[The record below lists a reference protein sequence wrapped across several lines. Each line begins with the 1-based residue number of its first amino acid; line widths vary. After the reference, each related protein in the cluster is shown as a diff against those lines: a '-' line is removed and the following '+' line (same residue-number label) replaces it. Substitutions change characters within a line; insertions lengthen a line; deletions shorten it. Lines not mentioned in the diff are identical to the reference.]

1 MSGQRPEGGM
11 NDKHSMNGM
20 NDKHSMNDMSDR
32 RSVSGSLA
40 GRGAAAP
47 GGPRMA
53 RAAAWPRMARAALL
67 SCAAA
72 LAACGGGGSSDT
84 PPDNGQVE
92 PIPTA
97 IEVTLTFAGT
107 AGAGAGGSV
116 EITVGSESS
125 TYSASID
132 FSFASGTG
140 VSLVAE
146 ERPGYAFSGW
156 TLAGG
161 LSCEGGTEALT
172 CVLEADL
179 AAAAAGS
186 PSVGAAF
193 SLVATTLTVS
203 AGANGSVAVAVAG
216 AAGGAVTV
224 DAGDPAGEFA
234 FSVEAAATLTAEP
247 DDGYAFAGWTGAC
260 EGQPAACELD
270 DVAGSTDTAAAFGD
284 DTGRLTVS
292 AGANG
297 QVAVAFGADRRGTAP
312 SEGSFV
318 AFADNAAL
326 PATTLTAEPDDGYAF
341 AGWALSGV
349 SCAGGP
355 DANPCMLAADSVA
368 AGDSATAGA
377 AFSLVATTLTVSAGA
392 NGSVAVAVEGAAG
405 GAVTVD
411 AGDPAGEF
419 AFSVEAAATLTAEPD
434 DGYAFAGWTGAC
446 EGQPAAC
453 ELDDVAGSTD
463 TAAAF
468 GDDTGRLTVSAG
480 ANGQVAVA
488 FGADRR
494 GTAPS
499 EGSFVAFADNAAL
512 PATTLTAE
520 PDDGYAFAG
529 WALSGV
535 SCAGGPDANPC
546 MLAADSVAA
555 GDSAT
560 AGAAFSLVATTLTVS
575 AGANGSVAVAVEG
588 AAGGAVTVD
597 AGDPAGEFA
606 FSVEAA
612 ATLTAEPDDGYAF
625 AGWTGAC
632 EGQPAACEL
641 DDVAGSTDTAAAFG
655 DDTGRLTVS
664 AGANGQVAV
673 AFGADR
679 RGTAPSEG
687 SFVAFADNAAL
698 PATTLTAEPDDG
710 YAFAGWALS
719 GVSCAGGPDANPC
732 MLAADSVAAGDSATA
747 GAAFSLVATTLTVSA
762 GANGSVAVAVE
773 GAAGGAVTVDAGD
786 PAGEF
791 AFSVEAAATLT
802 AEPDDGYAF
811 AGWTGAC
818 EGQPAA
824 CELDDVAGSTD
835 TAAAFGDDTGRLTVS
850 AGANGQVAVAFGADR
865 RGTAPSE
872 GSFVAFADNA
882 ALPATT
888 LTAEPDDGYA
898 FAGWALSGV
907 SCAGGPDANPCML
920 AADSVAAGDSATA
933 GAAFSLVATTL
944 TVSAGANGSVAVAV
958 EGAAGGAVTVD
969 AGDPAGEFAFS
980 VEAAA
985 TLTAEP
991 DDGYAFA
998 GWTGACEGQPAACE
1012 LDDVAGSTD
1021 TAAAFGDDTG
1031 RLTVSAGANGQVA
1044 VAFGADR
1051 RGTAPSEGSF
1061 VAFADN
1067 AALPATTLTAEPDD
1081 GYAFAGWALSGVSC
1095 AGGPDA
1101 NPCMLAADSV
1111 AAGDSATAGAAFSLV
1126 ATTLTVSAGAN
1137 GSVAVAVAGAAG
1149 GAVTVDAGDPA
1160 GEFAFSV
1167 EAAATLTAEPDDGYA
1182 FAGWTG
1188 ACEGQPA
1195 ACELDDVAGS
1205 TDTAAAFGDDTGRLT
1220 VSAGANGQVAVAFG
1234 ADRRG
1239 TAPSEGSFVAFAD
1252 NAALPATTL
1261 TAEPDDG
1268 YAFAGWA
1275 LSGVSCAGGPDANP
1289 CMLAAD
1295 SVAAG
1300 DSATAGAAF
1309 SLVATTLTVSAGA
1322 NGSVAVAVEG
1332 AAGGAVTVDAGDPA
1346 GEFAFSVE
1354 AAATLTAEPD
1364 DGYAFAGWTGACEGQ
1379 PAACELDDVAGST
1392 DTAAAFGDD
1401 TGRLT
1406 VSAGA
1411 NGQVAV
1417 AFGADRRGTAPSEG
1431 SFVAFADNAALP
1443 ATTLTAEPDDGYAF
1457 AGWALSGVSCAGG
1470 PDANPCML
1478 AADSVAA
1485 GDSATAG
1492 AAFSLVATTLTVS
1505 AGANGSVAVA
1515 VEGAAGGA
1523 VTVDAGDPAGEFA
1536 FSVEAA
1542 ATLTAEPDD
1551 GYAFAGWTG
1560 ACEGQPAACELDDV
1574 AGSTDTAAA
1583 FGDDTGRLTVSA
1595 GANGQ
1600 VAVAFGADRRGTA
1613 PSEGSFVAF
1622 ADNAAL
1628 PATTLTAEPDD
1639 GYAFAGWALS
1649 GVSCAGGPDA
1659 NPCMLA
1665 ADSVA
1670 AGDSATAGAAFSLVA
1685 TTLTVSAGANGSVAV
1700 AVEGAA
1706 GGAVTVDAG
1715 DPAGEFAFS
1724 VEAAATLT
1732 AEPDDGYAFA
1742 GWTGACEGQP
1752 AACEL
1757 DDVAGST
1764 DTAAAFGLVATTLTV
1779 SVAGAGGS
1787 VGVEATV
1794 DGNASGAEV
1803 VPSNSLQE
1811 FSFNVESTATLTAVP
1826 ATDYAF
1832 FGWTGACAGQG
1843 AACALK
1849 DVVGDAE
1856 AVAAFILLSTTLT
1869 VSVSG
1874 PELAGASVEVDF
1886 GAGSPMGVA
1895 NQNVRFTTST
1905 AVAELPGTTLTA
1917 TADAGYELSSW
1928 TLSTGL
1934 SCAEGA
1940 TSSICTLVVGSNV
1953 ESRISVEAAFGLA
1966 ATTLTVSVAGA
1977 GGSVGVEATVDGNAS
1992 GAEVVP
1998 SNSLQ
2003 EFSFNVESTATL
2015 TAVPATD
2022 YAFFG
2027 WTGACAGQ
2035 GAACALKDVVGDAE
2049 AVAAFI
2055 LLSTTLTVSVSGPE
2069 LAGASVEVDFG
2080 AGSPMGV
2087 ANQNVRFT
2095 TSTAVAELPG
2105 TTLTAT
2111 ADAGY
2116 ELSSWTLSTGLSCA
2130 EGATSSICTLVVGSN
2145 VESRISVE
2153 AAFGLAATTLT
2164 VSVAG
2169 AGGSVG
2175 VEATVDGNASGAEVV
2190 PSNSLQEF
2198 SFNVESTATLTA
2210 VPATDYAFFG
2220 WTGACAGQG
2229 AACALKDVVGD
2240 AEAVAAFI
2248 LLSTTL
2254 TVSVSGPE
2262 LAGASV
2268 EVDFGAG
2275 SPMGVANQNVRFTTS
2290 TAVAELP
2297 GTTLTA
2303 TADAGYEL
2311 SSWTLS
2317 TGLSCAEG
2325 ATSSICTLVVG
2336 SNVESRISVEAAFGL
2351 AATTLTVSAGANGSV
2366 GVEATVDAVAGA
2378 AVTVDAGDPAGE
2390 FPFNVEATATLTAE
2404 PDDGYVFAGWT
2415 GACEGQPAACELD
2428 DVVGSTDTA
2437 AAFSLVATTLT
2448 VSAGANGSVAV
2459 AVEGAAGDAVTV
2471 DADGSPREFAF
2482 SVEAA
2487 ATLTA
2492 EPDDGYAFAGW
2503 TGACEGQ
2510 PAACALDDVAGST
2523 DTAAAF
2529 EHGTGFLT
2537 VSAGANGQ
2545 VAVAFGADRRG
2556 TAPSEGRFVA
2566 FADNAAL
2573 PATTLTAEPDD
2584 GYAFAGW
2591 ALSGVS
2597 CTGGA
2602 TDGLA
2607 CVLAAGS
2614 VAAGA
2619 TATAGAAFE
2628 LVATTLTVSVA
2639 GNVAGANG
2647 QVRAFLRD
2655 AEAWVL
2661 VDADNPTR
2669 EFAFDVE
2676 STARLAALPVG
2687 SFLGWTL
2694 PSGLECAGSR
2704 AKNVCELAKVVG
2716 SVAATA
2722 TFGLAA
2728 TMLTVSVAGPGGS
2741 VDVQIGVADAVTVA
2755 TGSPQGFAVS
2765 VLSETTLTA
2774 VAAAGYESAG
2784 WTLSLD
2790 GLECASGT
2798 ATEVCALPAGLLTA
2812 DVTAT
2817 AAFEIVTYRLLVDPG
2832 ANGDVA
2838 VTVDSNPAVTVL
2850 AGTTRGFSVDIS
2862 SGVALT
2868 ATATDSHSHR
2878 FAGWALSDGLACLD
2892 EPQTSPCRLAPVGA
2906 DGSADAEFLPLPDA
2920 VSWVGPGAV
2929 SENGLALTAVPY
2941 ADGAFEKWQGGNC
2954 DGSTA
2959 PACMRSDSGSGHP
2972 VAVFRP
2978 FVVGGIKSLAF
2989 GLGYHG
2995 DPPDHFRVSFQDAS
3009 GAGFTPVPSLERLT
3023 PSSEPVRL
3031 AVPVHLLSWG
3041 LGAYMTE
3048 ACDAA
3053 NDCAMASGGQQTL
3066 KKTDSVAAT
3075 GYFKAPRAGIDEQ
3088 FGYALALSA
3097 DGATLAVGAFRED
3110 SASTGTFVPGGMGY
3124 QAALDSN
3131 GTSDSGAVTVYRRS
3145 DSAWSLEAFVKAP
3158 RAGRSDQFGYALA
3171 LSADGATL
3179 AVGAR
3184 FEGSASAGT
3193 FAPGAPGYQAAL
3205 ESDGSEFS
3213 GAVTVYRRSGSTWR
3227 VEAFV
3232 KAPVAGAGDDFGSA
3246 VALSGDGATLAVGAP
3261 GEDSASAG
3269 TFAPGGEGYQTALDS
3284 GGVSKSGA
3292 VTVYRRSDVDSR
3304 WTIEAF
3310 VKAPEAGIED
3320 QFGSALALDSS
3331 GTTLA
3336 VGAYHEN
3343 SASTGTFAPG
3353 GAGYQ
3358 AALDSDGAGNS
3369 GAVTVYRRSGTNAWE
3384 IEAFVKAPKAGAGD
3398 QYGDGGDQFG
3408 FALALSRDGSV
3419 LAVGARFDDSS
3430 VAGVFAPSD
3439 TGYQAALDS
3448 NRFRDSGAV
3457 TVYRRSTLTDI
3468 WTIEAFVK
3476 APKAGIE
3483 DQFGSTLA
3491 LDSSGT
3497 TLAVGAPKERSDAT
3511 GTFVPDD
3518 TGYQAALRT
3527 NKAKRSG
3534 AVTVYRRSDTDAW
3547 EIETFVKVPNTGV
3560 LDQFGT
3566 ALALSADGATLA
3578 VGAPD
3583 EDGGALPQPVGGD
3596 SADTGNAVRDSGA
3609 VYLY

>member
-1 MSGQRPEGGM
+1 M

-203 AGANGSVAVAVAG
+203 AGANGSVAVAVEG

-270 DVAGSTDTAAAFGD
+270 DVVGSTDTAAAFNDDTGRLTVSAGANGQVAVAFGADRRGTAPSEGSFVAFADNAALPATTLTAEPDDGYAFAGWALSGVSCAGGPDANPCMLAADSVAAGDSATAGAAFSLVATTLTVSAGANGSVAVAVEGAAGGAVTVDAGDPAGEFAFSVEAAATLTAEPDDGYAFAGWTGACEGQPAACELDDVVGSTDTAAAFNDDTGRLTVSAGANGQVAVAFGADRRGTAPSEGSFVAFADNAALPATTLTAEPDDGYAFAGWALSGVSCAGGPDANPCMLAADSVAAGDSATAGAAFSLVATTLTVSAGANGSVAVAVEGAAGGAVTVDAGDPAGEFAFSVEAAATLTAEPDDGYAFAGWTGACEGQPAACELDDVVGSTDTAAAFGDDTGRLTVSAGANGQVAVAFGADRRGTAPSEGSFVAFADNAALPATTLTAEPDDGYAFAGWALSGVSCAGGPDANPCMLAADSVAAGDSATAGAAFSLVATTLTVSAGANGSVAVAVEGAAGGAVTVDAGDPAGEFAFSVEAAATLTAEPDDGYAFAGWTGACEGQPAACELDDVVGSTDTAAAFNDDTGRLTVSAGANGQVAVAFGADRRGTAPSEGSFVAFADNAALPATTLTAEPDDGYAFAGWALSGVSCAGGPDANPCMLAADSVAAGDSATAGAAFSLVATTLTVSAGANGSVAVAVEGAAGGAVTVDAGDPAGEFAFSVEAAATLTAEPDDGYAFAGWTGACEGQPAACELDDVVGSTDTAAAFGD

-468 GDDTGRLTVSAG
+468 NDDTGRLTVSAG

-641 DDVAGSTDTAAAFG
+641 DDVAGSTDTAAAF
-655 DDTGRLTVS
+655 
-664 AGANGQVAV
+664 N
-673 AFGADR
+673 
-679 RGTAPSEG
+679 
-687 SFVAFADNAAL
+687 
-698 PATTLTAEPDDG
+698 
-710 YAFAGWALS
+710 
-719 GVSCAGGPDANPC
+719 
-732 MLAADSVAAGDSATA
+732 
-747 GAAFSLVATTLTVSA
+747 
-762 GANGSVAVAVE
+762 
-773 GAAGGAVTVDAGD
+773 
-786 PAGEF
+786 
-791 AFSVEAAATLT
+791 
-802 AEPDDGYAF
+802 
-811 AGWTGAC
+811 
-818 EGQPAA
+818 
-824 CELDDVAGSTD
+824 
-835 TAAAFGDDTGRLTVS
+835 
-850 AGANGQVAVAFGADR
+850 
-865 RGTAPSE
+865 
-872 GSFVAFADNA
+872 
-882 ALPATT
+882 
-888 LTAEPDDGYA
+888 
-898 FAGWALSGV
+898 
-907 SCAGGPDANPCML
+907 
-920 AADSVAAGDSATA
+920 
-933 GAAFSLVATTL
+933 
-944 TVSAGANGSVAVAV
+944 
-958 EGAAGGAVTVD
+958 
-969 AGDPAGEFAFS
+969 
-980 VEAAA
+980 
-985 TLTAEP
+985 
-991 DDGYAFA
+991 
-998 GWTGACEGQPAACE
+998 
-1012 LDDVAGSTD
+1012 
-1021 TAAAFGDDTG
+1021 
-1031 RLTVSAGANGQVA
+1031 
-1044 VAFGADR
+1044 
-1051 RGTAPSEGSF
+1051 
-1061 VAFADN
+1061 
-1067 AALPATTLTAEPDD
+1067 
-1081 GYAFAGWALSGVSC
+1081 
-1095 AGGPDA
+1095 
-1101 NPCMLAADSV
+1101 
-1111 AAGDSATAGAAFSLV
+1111 
-1126 ATTLTVSAGAN
+1126 
-1137 GSVAVAVAGAAG
+1137 
-1149 GAVTVDAGDPA
+1149 
-1160 GEFAFSV
+1160 
-1167 EAAATLTAEPDDGYA
+1167 
-1182 FAGWTG
+1182 
-1188 ACEGQPA
+1188 
-1195 ACELDDVAGS
+1195 
-1205 TDTAAAFGDDTGRLT
+1205 DDTGRLT

-1764 DTAAAFGLVATTLTV
+1764 DTAAAFGLAATTLTVSVAGAGGSVGVEATVDGNASGAEVVPSNSLQEFSFNVESTATLTAVPATDYAFFGWTGACAGQGAACALKDVVGDAEAVAAFILLSTTLTVSVSGPELAGASVEVDFGAGSPMGVANQNVRFTTSTAVAELPGTTLTATADAGYELSSWTLSTGLSCAEGATSSICTLVVGSNVESRISVEAAFSLVATTLTVSAGANGSVAVAVEGAAGGAVTVDAGDPAGEFAFSVEAAATLTAEPDDGYAFAGWTGACEGQPAACELDDVAGSTDTAAAFGDDTGRLTVSAGANGQVAVAFGADRRGTAPSEGSFVAFADNAALPATTLTAEPDDGYAFAGWALSGVSCAGGPDANPCMLAADSVAAGDSATAGAAFSLVATTLTVSAGANGSVAVAVEGAAGGAVTVDAGDPAGEFAFSVEAAATLTAEPDDGYAFAGWTGACEGQPAACELDDVAGSTDTAAAFGLAATTLTV

-2175 VEATVDGNASGAEVV
+2175 VEATVD
-2190 PSNSLQEF
+2190 
-2198 SFNVESTATLTA
+2198 
-2210 VPATDYAFFG
+2210 
-2220 WTGACAGQG
+2220 
-2229 AACALKDVVGD
+2229 
-2240 AEAVAAFI
+2240 
-2248 LLSTTL
+2248 
-2254 TVSVSGPE
+2254 
-2262 LAGASV
+2262 
-2268 EVDFGAG
+2268 
-2275 SPMGVANQNVRFTTS
+2275 
-2290 TAVAELP
+2290 
-2297 GTTLTA
+2297 
-2303 TADAGYEL
+2303 
-2311 SSWTLS
+2311 
-2317 TGLSCAEG
+2317 
-2325 ATSSICTLVVG
+2325 
-2336 SNVESRISVEAAFGL
+2336 
-2351 AATTLTVSAGANGSV
+2351 
-2366 GVEATVDAVAGA
+2366 AVAGA

-2390 FPFNVEATATLTAE
+2390 FAFNVEATATLTAE
-2404 PDDGYVFAGWT
+2404 PDDGYAFAGWT

-2510 PAACALDDVAGST
+2510 PTACALDDVVGGT

-2687 SFLGWTL
+2687 SFLDWTL
-2694 PSGLECAGSR
+2694 PSGLECVGR
-2704 AKNVCELAKVVG
+2704 TAKHVCELAKVVG

-2722 TFGLAA
+2722 TFAA
-2728 TMLTVSVAGPGGS
+2728 AMLRVTAGPGGS
-2741 VDVQIGVADAVTVA
+2741 VDVEVGVADAVTVGA
-2755 TGSPQGFAVS
+2755 GLSQGFAVS
-2765 VLSETTLTA
+2765 APSAATTLTA
-2774 VAAAGYESAG
+2774 VAATGYESAG
-2784 WTLSLD
+2784 WTLSLG
-2790 GLECASGT
+2790 GLECARGT
-2798 ATEVCALPAGLLTA
+2798 ATEVCALPAGSLTA

-2850 AGTTRGFSVDIS
+2850 AGTTRGFSVDVS
-2862 SGVALT
+2862 SDVALA
-2868 ATATDSHSHR
+2868 ATATDSQRHR
-2878 FAGWALSDGLACLD
+2878 FTGWALSDGLACLD

-2929 SENGLALTAVPY
+2929 RENDLALTAVPY
-2941 ADGAFEKWQGGNC
+2941 ADGAFEGWQGGDC

-2959 PACMRSDSGSGHP
+2959 PACMRPDSGSGYP

-2978 FVVGGIKSLAF
+2978 FVAAGIKSLAF

-2995 DPPDHFRVSFQDAS
+2995 DPRTIS
-3009 GAGFTPVPSLERLT
+3009 GSPSRT
-3023 PSSEPVRL
+3023 
-3031 AVPVHLLSWG
+3031 
-3041 LGAYMTE
+3041 
-3048 ACDAA
+3048 
-3053 NDCAMASGGQQTL
+3053 
-3066 KKTDSVAAT
+3066 
-3075 GYFKAPRAGIDEQ
+3075 PRAPASRRSQ
-3088 FGYALALSA
+3088 ALSA
-3097 DGATLAVGAFRED
+3097 
-3110 SASTGTFVPGGMGY
+3110 
-3124 QAALDSN
+3124 
-3131 GTSDSGAVTVYRRS
+3131 
-3145 DSAWSLEAFVKAP
+3145 
-3158 RAGRSDQFGYALA
+3158 
-3171 LSADGATL
+3171 
-3179 AVGAR
+3179 
-3184 FEGSASAGT
+3184 
-3193 FAPGAPGYQAAL
+3193 
-3205 ESDGSEFS
+3205 
-3213 GAVTVYRRSGSTWR
+3213 
-3227 VEAFV
+3227 
-3232 KAPVAGAGDDFGSA
+3232 
-3246 VALSGDGATLAVGAP
+3246 
-3261 GEDSASAG
+3261 
-3269 TFAPGGEGYQTALDS
+3269 
-3284 GGVSKSGA
+3284 
-3292 VTVYRRSDVDSR
+3292 
-3304 WTIEAF
+3304 
-3310 VKAPEAGIED
+3310 
-3320 QFGSALALDSS
+3320 
-3331 GTTLA
+3331 
-3336 VGAYHEN
+3336 
-3343 SASTGTFAPG
+3343 
-3353 GAGYQ
+3353 
-3358 AALDSDGAGNS
+3358 
-3369 GAVTVYRRSGTNAWE
+3369 
-3384 IEAFVKAPKAGAGD
+3384 
-3398 QYGDGGDQFG
+3398 
-3408 FALALSRDGSV
+3408 
-3419 LAVGARFDDSS
+3419 
-3430 VAGVFAPSD
+3430 
-3439 TGYQAALDS
+3439 
-3448 NRFRDSGAV
+3448 
-3457 TVYRRSTLTDI
+3457 
-3468 WTIEAFVK
+3468 
-3476 APKAGIE
+3476 
-3483 DQFGSTLA
+3483 
-3491 LDSSGT
+3491 
-3497 TLAVGAPKERSDAT
+3497 
-3511 GTFVPDD
+3511 
-3518 TGYQAALRT
+3518 
-3527 NKAKRSG
+3527 
-3534 AVTVYRRSDTDAW
+3534 
-3547 EIETFVKVPNTGV
+3547 
-3560 LDQFGT
+3560 
-3566 ALALSADGATLA
+3566 
-3578 VGAPD
+3578 
-3583 EDGGALPQPVGGD
+3583 
-3596 SADTGNAVRDSGA
+3596 
-3609 VYLY
+3609 